1 MNISAPFRYGQVTTP
16 SESPQSSVA
25 NTTTGLSGVG
35 QASTYCAAVNTAL
48 SSAYAPYAAPA
59 SSDPSIILA
68 NLQNVSARGTTLY
81 SDYVQTP
88 EQAAK
93 FK

>member
-1 MNISAPFRYGQVTTP
+1 MNISAPYKYGQMATP
-16 SESPQSSVA
+16 NESPQSSVA

-48 SSAYAPYAAPA
+48 SSVYGPYTAPV

-68 NLQNVSARGTTLY
+68 NIQNEIARGTTLY
-81 SDYVQTP
+81 NDYNLTP
-88 EQAAK
+88 EQAGK